1 MENNYLQHYGILG
14 MKWGVRRYQNKDG
27 TRTRL
32 GKQHRV
38 DGEESRLGKRAKTA
52 AAAVAGTAAVVG
64 AVKEAKNIS
73 SESKS
78 KWLTQ
83 DIKAGKD
90 KPNQSL
96 AEKAFKDSKKA
107 TEDTA
112 SLIKAIDRMNS
123 RGKQKTDLSGLSN
136 KELQDTINRLTLEQR
151 YRDLTE
157 PQYSSGATKA
167 AEILDVAGDALAV
180 AASVAGIA
188 AAAYK
193 VTHK

>member
-32 GKQHRV
+32 GKSHRSEIE
-38 DGEESRLGKRAKTA
+38 DGIETTPKPDRAA
-52 AAAVAGTAAVVG
+52 
-64 AVKEAKNIS
+64 
-73 SESKS
+73 

-96 AEKAFKDSKKA
+96 AEKAFKDSKKI
-107 TEDTA
+107 TEETS
-112 SLIKAIDRMNS
+112 SLIKAVDRMNS

-188 AAAYK
+188 AAVYK